1 MSLFVCGWHDKM
13 KTPDRNTWNLAHYGR
28 YLLRIK
34 NYAGMRRVSRNIIF
48 REKFTPLTL
57 RRPVFASLHNAHSS
71 YSFNFRLL
79 SAFVA
84 GWPNMN
90 KLTSDSF
97 IWNLRQRGTSQHTVN
112 AKKYIPNHSRRRA
125 DSEYV
130 SRVGQTLREP
140 VYRQLT
146 NSVTYSQTYKH
157 STFYRVV
164 QNKLHKV

>member
-1 MSLFVCGWHDKM
+1 M

-84 GWPNMN
+84 G
-90 KLTSDSF
+90 
-97 IWNLRQRGTSQHTVN
+97 
-112 AKKYIPNHSRRRA
+112 
-125 DSEYV
+125 
-130 SRVGQTLREP
+130 
-140 VYRQLT
+140 
-146 NSVTYSQTYKH
+146 
-157 STFYRVV
+157 
-164 QNKLHKV
+164 